1 MPSCIK
7 FAINSPKG
15 FQKTLKSSATLSN
28 FAKSGHTDWRK
39 IDQLNCSFWVM
50 PEMLFS
56 SSHLSLLMLCYD
68 LSVIFFR
75 NVLDPTWCYTD
86 DECTLPSWIYAL
98 LFKPLWTFWRS
109 QEPNQK
115 LITFVDKSPQ
125 GLLYDF
131 FDFDGDFIFI
141 LNGLNGRF
149 DTIKFYFNKNV
160 D

>member
-1 MPSCIK
+1 MQQKIITKSEGQGLLSTVVNIIKHFSNIGSSVNVTSGRSFKALKFAFDSVRLGALYLIADHDSRLVIYDRKLFIWLPPPPLTGFQNCIK

-68 LSVIFFR
+68 LSVIFF
-75 NVLDPTWCYTD
+75 
-86 DECTLPSWIYAL
+86 I
-98 LFKPLWTFWRS
+98 
-109 QEPNQK
+109 
-115 LITFVDKSPQ
+115 
-125 GLLYDF
+125 F
-131 FDFDGDFIFI
+131 F
-141 LNGLNGRF
+141 
-149 DTIKFYFNKNV
+149 
-160 D
+160 